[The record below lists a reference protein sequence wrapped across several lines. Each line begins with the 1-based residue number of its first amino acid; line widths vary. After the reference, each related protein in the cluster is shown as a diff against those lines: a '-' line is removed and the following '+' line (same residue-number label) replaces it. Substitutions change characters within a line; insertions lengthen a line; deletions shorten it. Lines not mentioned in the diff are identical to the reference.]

1 MTVPKLMCGFV
12 CVILRLAV
20 LIELPLV
27 TYGQTDRHI
36 AIACTAVAQRPS
48 VKRLQLTAVVGS
60 VFVI

>member
-27 TYGQTDRHI
+27 TYGQTDRHM
-36 AIACTAVAQRPS
+36 AIACTAVA
-48 VKRLQLTAVVGS
+48 
-60 VFVI
+60 